1 MKPIA
6 LAAQQ
11 HVTNANTQIARAIAA
26 MQRTHGQA
34 TPRLLAQ
41 VAILRGQAATLAKL
55 AAP

>member
-11 HVTNANTQIARAIAA
+11 HVTNASTQVGRAIAA

-41 VAILRGQAATLAKL
+41 VAILRGQVATLAKL